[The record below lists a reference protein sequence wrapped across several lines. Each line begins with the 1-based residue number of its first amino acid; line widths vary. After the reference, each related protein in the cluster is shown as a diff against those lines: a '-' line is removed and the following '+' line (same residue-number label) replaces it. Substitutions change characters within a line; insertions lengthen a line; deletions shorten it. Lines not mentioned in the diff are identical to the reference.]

1 MAEDV
6 YPMTKDGQIKLEK
19 ELEDLKTNQRPH
31 VIEQI
36 KIARSYGD
44 LSENSEYKSAK
55 NEQALLES
63 RIN

>member
-36 KIARSYGD
+36 KIARSYRFIRK
-44 LSENSEYKSAK
+44 SEYNQK
-55 NEQALLES
+55 
-63 RIN
+63 

>member
-1 MAEDV
+1 MAEDQV
-6 YPMTKDGQIKLEK
+6 YPMTKEGKIKLEA
-19 ELEDLKTNQRPH
+19 ELEDLKTTQRPH

-55 NEQALLES
+55 KMNRLY
-63 RIN
+63 